1 MIIDDEPKIRRGI
14 AGAVAAYKPD
24 YPAPILCASAED
36 ALRSGFLDKVDLLF
50 LDIQLPGISGL
61 SLLESIRQT
70 NPSLSVII
78 ISGYAEFSFAQKA
91 LSLQV
96 VDYLLKPIDLSR
108 LYTLL
113 DQVETD
119 RLQRNPATIR
129 ELKALREKLFR
140 EHLLLEDGIS
150 DNRFIGFL
158 NEKGIKDSAFFLVN
172 IKETGGT
179 QGSILEKVKAFRRC
193 LSQFDLLDT
202 DTAETLQITDE
213 HFAILFFI
221 GNQKDL
227 SALCEGIRL
236 AADRIG
242 VHFSCS
248 SVYPGFSSI
257 KKALM
262 ESEEQDLL
270 LHDMTQYVSAL
281 ISSRSS
287 CHSAIERTIHYIM
300 QHYREPITLSLIAE
314 KVFLHQ
320 SYLSNLFKKETGCG
334 LSSFITDYR
343 LYIAKKLLTET
354 KDKISSISE
363 DVGFQEYSYF
373 SQVFSRRV
381 GMTPQKYR
389 SFMQHSHYDSGSS
402 R

>member
-1 MIIDDEPKIRRGI
+1 MIVDDEPKIRRGI
-14 AGAVAAYKPD
+14 AGAITAYRPE
-24 YPAPILCASAED
+24 YPAPVLCASAED
-36 ALRSGFLDKVDLLF
+36 ALQSGLLGKIDLLF

-61 SLLESIRQT
+61 ALLETIRQT
-70 NPSLSVII
+70 NSALSVII
-78 ISGYAEFSFAQKA
+78 ISGYAEFLFAQKA

-108 LYTLL
+108 LYNLL
-113 DQVETD
+113 DRVQAD
-119 RLQRNPATIR
+119 RFQHNPSTIR
-129 ELKALREKLFR
+129 ELKMLREKLFR
-140 EHLLLEDGIS
+140 DHLLLEDGIPDS
-150 DNRFIGFL
+150 SFIQFL

-172 IKETGGT
+172 IKDAGDI
-179 QGSILEKVKAFRRC
+179 QGSIHDKVKLFRRA
-193 LSQFDLLDT
+193 LSHFDLLDT

-227 SALCEGIRL
+227 SAICEDICL
-236 AADRIG
+236 SADRISI
-242 VHFSCS
+242 HFSCS
-248 SVYPGFSSI
+248 SVYSSFSSI
-257 KKALM
+257 NKALM

-270 LHDMTQYVSAL
+270 LHDMTQYISAL

-287 CHSAIERTIHYIM
+287 YHPAIKSTIDYIM
-300 QHYREPITLSLIAE
+300 LHYHEPITLSLIAE
-314 KVFLHQ
+314 QVFLHQ
-320 SYLSNLFKKETGCG
+320 SYLSNLFKKETGSG

-343 LYIAKKLLTET
+343 LFIAKKLLTET

-363 DVGFQEYSYF
+363 NVGFQEYSYF

-389 SFMQHSHYDSGSS
+389 SFIQNSNYEFGS
-402 R
+402 RW